1 MFITNGCQALI
12 DYRPAHKAL
21 FASTLRDKRSTPNFE
36 PDGRVVLS
44 ILDNAWVLDIHSSH
58 DNRLLAMAL
67 VKHFICRNGES
78 LISPEAIERALCQI
92 SSYGILVRKLSD
104 IKECDESFIHHFQF
118 IKTLKKE
125 VVKKDEVIST
135 VVYALKNQQRRFIDI
150 YRVNAEEFKGPRV
163 NLVDARIFTYAA
175 KEEET
180 LMFGTDGQLFL
191 TSLKDTI
198 ENRKALQTV
207 VEIVER
213 MKESLPSCS
222 KSFTHVFM
230 HTLSGL
236 VKSHVRIRPAFL
248 IMRDEGELSLI
259 HRPFLNTEKSFED
272 IRPSLKAAAMALKVV
287 AQSE

>member
-21 FASTLRDKRSTPNFE
+21 FASTLRDKRSTPSFE
-36 PDGRVVLS
+36 PYGRVVIS

-78 LISPEAIERALCQI
+78 LTCPDAIERALCQI
-92 SSYGILVRKLSD
+92 SSYGILVRKLSE

-125 VVKKDEVIST
+125 AVKKDEVIST
-135 VVYALKNQQRRFIDI
+135 VVYALKSQHCRFIDI
-150 YRVNAEEFKGPRV
+150 YRVNAEPFKGPRV
-163 NLVDARIFTYAA
+163 NLVDERIFTYNA
-175 KEEET
+175 KQEET

-191 TSLKDTI
+191 TNLTDTI
-198 ENRKALQTV
+198 SNRKALQMV

-222 KSFTHVFM
+222 KSFTHVAM

-236 VKSHVRIRPAFL
+236 VKSHVRIRPAYL
-248 IMRDEGELSLI
+248 ITRDEGELSLI
-259 HRPFLNTEKSFED
+259 HRPFLSTEKSFED
-272 IRPSLKAAAMALKVV
+272 IRPKLKAAAMVLKNL
-287 AQSE
+287 AA